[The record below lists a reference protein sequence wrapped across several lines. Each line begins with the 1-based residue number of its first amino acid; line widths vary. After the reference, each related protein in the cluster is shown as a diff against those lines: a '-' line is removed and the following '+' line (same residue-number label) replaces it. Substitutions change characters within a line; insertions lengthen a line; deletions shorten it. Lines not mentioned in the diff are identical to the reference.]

1 MSAALPGSSKRRTF
15 AVAVLAVVG
24 VAAAFY
30 GGWHFVAR
38 YQTRRTIARAHQLLD
53 LAAVELSQ
61 DRIEAAFLHLL
72 AYTEMFPEDAEG
84 WIALADVRA
93 KAAQPQEAEAAL
105 TQALQLAPQ
114 REHLRTRRAS
124 LRSRIGRHHGAL
136 VDAHA
141 ALERDPRDTEASLI
155 VRTEL
160 ARMRGTDAVPP
171 PEVEL
176 SPRSAAAE
184 NWPGT
189 LGPTMR
195 DFLADLRAKKWTN
208 ATRISRSARETYP
221 DTMLGPWLEGIVA
234 FSAGELRNAED
245 RFQEAL
251 KVSPRSHRVITNLI
265 VLWSREGGPA
275 ATADH
280 RVALAE
286 QDPGFT
292 YPLPIAARAW
302 LEASQPRQAEQT
314 IRRMFNLLPA
324 SSLPYREAAT
334 FFLLVDRASE
344 AISAAADGIAR
355 FPTDAELHLLQA
367 RASLSLGDREAAI
380 RSFDEVLRLQPD
392 DQVAAAQ
399 LARLLVTARKDA
411 ASRARALA
419 LVRDLKVDQPSDEEV
434 LTAMSEVAQLAPELD
449 AAQSPR

>member
-15 AVAVLAVVG
+15 AVAVLAVVS

-30 GGWHFVAR
+30 GGWHFLAR
-38 YQTRRTIARAHQLLD
+38 YQTRRMLARAHQLLD

-61 DRIEAAFLHLL
+61 DRIEPAFLHLL
-72 AYTEMFPEDAEG
+72 AYTEMFPEDADG
-84 WIALADVRA
+84 WIALADLRA

-105 TQALQLAPQ
+105 TQALELAPQ

-136 VDAHA
+136 VDAQA

-155 VRTEL
+155 ARTEV
-160 ARMRGTDAVPP
+160 ARMRGTDAAQPA
-171 PEVEL
+171 EVEL
-176 SPRSAAAE
+176 SPRSSAAE
-184 NWPGT
+184 NWPGQ
-189 LGPTMR
+189 LGPTIR
-195 DFLADLRAKKWTN
+195 DFLADLRAKRWSN

-234 FSAGELRNAED
+234 FSGGELRNAED

-275 ATADH
+275 ATAEH
-280 RVALAE
+280 LVALVE
-286 QDPGFT
+286 RDPGFT

-314 IRRMFNLLPA
+314 IRRMFELLPG

-334 FFLLVDRASE
+334 FYLLVDRASE
-344 AISAAADGIAR
+344 AISTAADGIAR
-355 FPTDAELHLLQA
+355 FPAAPELHLLQA

-380 RSFDEVLRLQPD
+380 RSFDAALRLRPD
-392 DQVAAAQ
+392 DQVAAAH

-411 ASRARALA
+411 ASHARALA
-419 LVRDLKVDQPSDEEV
+419 LVRNLKVDQPSEEEV
-434 LTAMSEVAQLAPELD
+434 LTAMSEVGQLAHKTD
-449 AAQSPR
+449 GAQSPR

>member
-1 MSAALPGSSKRRTF
+1 
-15 AVAVLAVVG
+15 
-24 VAAAFY
+24 VAAAIY
-30 GGWHFVAR
+30 GSWQFVAR
-38 YQTRRTIARAHQLLD
+38 YQTRRMIASAHQLLG
-53 LAAVELSQ
+53 LAAVELAQ
-61 DRIEAAFLHLL
+61 DRIEPAFLHLL
-72 AYTEMFPEDAEG
+72 AHTEMFPEDADG

-136 VDAHA
+136 VDAQA
-141 ALERDPRDTEASLI
+141 ALERDPGDTEASLI

-160 ARMRGTDAVPP
+160 ARMRGTDAAPP
-171 PEVEL
+171 SEIEL

-184 NWPGT
+184 NWPGK
-189 LGPTMR
+189 LGPTIR
-195 DFLADLRAKKWTN
+195 DFLADLRAKRWSN

-251 KVSPRSHRVITNLI
+251 KLSPRSHRVITNLI

-275 ATADH
+275 STADH
-280 RVALAE
+280 LVALAE
-286 QDPGFT
+286 RDPGFT

-314 IRRMFNLLPA
+314 IRRM
-324 SSLPYREAAT
+324 
-334 FFLLVDRASE
+334 
-344 AISAAADGIAR
+344 
-355 FPTDAELHLLQA
+355 
-367 RASLSLGDREAAI
+367 
-380 RSFDEVLRLQPD
+380 
-392 DQVAAAQ
+392 
-399 LARLLVTARKDA
+399 
-411 ASRARALA
+411 
-419 LVRDLKVDQPSDEEV
+419 
-434 LTAMSEVAQLAPELD
+434 
-449 AAQSPR
+449 